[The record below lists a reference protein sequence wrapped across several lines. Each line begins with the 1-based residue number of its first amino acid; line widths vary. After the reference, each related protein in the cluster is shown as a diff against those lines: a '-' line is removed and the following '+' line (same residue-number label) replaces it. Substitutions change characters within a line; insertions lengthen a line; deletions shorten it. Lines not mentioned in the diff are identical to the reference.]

1 MKKQYEKPSISKRE
15 KLEIITAV
23 KVISGPIVDES

>member
-15 KLEIITAV
+15 KLEIVTAL
-23 KVISGPIVDES
+23 KVISGPIVKSA